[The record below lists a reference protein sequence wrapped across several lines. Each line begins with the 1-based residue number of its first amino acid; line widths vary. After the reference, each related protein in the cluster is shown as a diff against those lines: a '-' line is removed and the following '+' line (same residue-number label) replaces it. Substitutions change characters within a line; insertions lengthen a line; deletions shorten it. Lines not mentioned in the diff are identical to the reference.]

1 MVVCFKLGVVRVVV
15 CVALGCVA
23 GGCEGGD
30 CVPGD
35 CVVGACLAGGC
46 VVGACLTGGCVAGL
60 ASAARRSDRIS
71 CSAFSF
77 GVRIPIR
84 RRMCNSSWK
93 ALKFMLV
100 CGCLHSEWYSKVRGQ
115 LLAGTAVLVRLYFLC
130 SPLAQVALRSIT
142 GGCQGPQGP

>member
-1 MVVCFKLGVVRVVV
+1 MVRGLGSTVVCFKLGVVRVVV

-35 CVVGACLAGGC
+35 CVVGPCLA
-46 VVGACLTGGCVAGL
+46 GGCVAGL

-71 CSAFSF
+71 CSAFSSSS
-77 GVRIPIR
+77 RIPIR
-84 RRMCNSSWK
+84 RRMRNSSWK
-93 ALKFMLV
+93 ALKLMLV

-130 SPLAQVALRSIT
+130 SLLAQVALRSIT
-142 GGCQGPQGP
+142 GGCQGPHGP